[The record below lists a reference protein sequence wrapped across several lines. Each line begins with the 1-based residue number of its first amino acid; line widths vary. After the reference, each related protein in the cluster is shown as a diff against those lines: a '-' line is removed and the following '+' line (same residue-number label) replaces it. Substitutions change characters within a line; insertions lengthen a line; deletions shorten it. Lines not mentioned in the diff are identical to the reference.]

1 MRTRAALS
9 GIFASVAILIVG
21 WQAGSATVTAATA
34 TNTIGTHTSSG
45 TSPAAAPTPSAPSPT
60 KAATTAAPSTAPTAA
75 AAAAAAGGSFTG
87 SSVSTPYGSVQIQI
101 VVANHKITDV
111 KALHLTD
118 DGGRS
123 VQISNEAAPILR
135 SEVLSSQSAQVSS
148 VSGATYTSDAYLTS
162 LQSALDQAGI

>member
-1 MRTRAALS
+1 MKTRAALS
-9 GIFASVAILIVG
+9 GIFASVAILVVG
-21 WQAGSATVTAATA
+21 WQAGLAAVTAATA
-34 TNTIGTHTSSG
+34 TSTSG
-45 TSPAAAPTPSAPSPT
+45 TRTGSSASTAASPTPTASAPS
-60 KAATTAAPSTAPTAA
+60 KAATTAPPTAPAA
-75 AAAAAAGGSFTG
+75 AAASAGSFTG

-118 DGGRS
+118 RGGRS
-123 VQISNEAAPILR
+123 VQISNDAAPILR

>member
-1 MRTRAALS
+1 VRTRAALS
-9 GIFASVAILIVG
+9 GVFTSAAILVVG
-21 WQAGSATVTAATA
+21 WQAGVAAVTTATA
-34 TNTIGTHTSSG
+34 TIGTRTSSG
-45 TSPAAAPTPSAPSPT
+45 TSTAASPTPSAPSPT
-60 KAATTAAPSTAPTAA
+60 NAATPAAPTAT
-75 AAAAAAGGSFTG
+75 AAGGSFTG

-123 VQISNEAAPILR
+123 VQISNGAAPILR